1 MKCYAC
7 GKEDHTIN
15 YLGRNICAECWRLV
29 HIVESKIEKIGKV
42 TYRSGNYYITKPI
55 WNSTFPY
62 KLTKWIGI
70 AIIILMLIERTVN

>member
-1 MKCYAC
+1 MQK
-7 GKEDHTIN
+7 
-15 YLGRNICAECWRLV
+15 L
-29 HIVESKIEKIGKV
+29 
-42 TYRSGNYYITKPI
+42 TYKSGNYYITKPI